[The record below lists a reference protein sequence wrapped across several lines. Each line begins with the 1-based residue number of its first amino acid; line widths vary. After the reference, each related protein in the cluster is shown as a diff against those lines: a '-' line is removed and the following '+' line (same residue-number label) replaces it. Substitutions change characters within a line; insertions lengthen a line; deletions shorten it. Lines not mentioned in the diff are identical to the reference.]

1 MAFYLSKIAALLID
15 PVNLILL
22 LMSIGVLALWFRR
35 RRLGAWLVS
44 IAFVLA
50 VVPTVVPV
58 GPWLLRTL
66 EDRFPPSSL
75 SPPPTGIIVLGG
87 SMQPGLEAD
96 RDAIAVNGNIERL
109 LVFAELARQFP
120 DARLVFTGGTGSLL
134 EPDLREADAAAR
146 FLDRLGIDP
155 SRVLFERKS
164 RNTFENAVF
173 TRQAVRPGPGDR
185 WLLVTSARHM
195 PRAVGAFRQ
204 AGWRVD
210 PFPVDYR
217 TRRTLNP
224 WRNLNFSARLGALRA
239 ALREWAGLVFYHAT
253 GRSSALFPA
262 PTPNGA
268 K

>member
-1 MAFYLSKIAALLID
+1 
-15 PVNLILL
+15 
-22 LMSIGVLALWFRR
+22 
-35 RRLGAWLVS
+35 
-44 IAFVLA
+44 
-50 VVPTVVPV
+50 
-58 GPWLLRTL
+58 
-66 EDRFPPSSL
+66 
-75 SPPPTGIIVLGG
+75 
-87 SMQPGLEAD
+87 
-96 RDAIAVNGNIERL
+96 
-109 LVFAELARQFP
+109 LARQFP
-120 DARLVFTGGTGSLL
+120 DAKLVFTGGTGSLL
-134 EPDLREADAAAR
+134 EPNLREADAAAR
-146 FLDRLGIDP
+146 FLYRLGVDP

-173 TRQAVRPGPGDR
+173 TRQAVQPGPADR

-239 ALREWAGLVFYHAT
+239 ALREWVGLAFYYAT

-262 PTPNGA
+262 PVP
-268 K
+268 KMVK